1 MPKNQSMK
9 YILVLLL
16 GLSQIDSLIAQK
28 RFERPAL
35 KKGNIEIPHERTIQ
49 WSAKSAL
56 ADTILTSWANLSL
69 QQGDEKVKNPRVLM
83 AKLWMNKDLEEVN
96 KAILNTKVRGVSGSK
111 WKMNPKGDYDFTETV
126 LTSILYLFGDKPA
139 ILFPETTQYLLNA
152 LLIDEG
158 NKFRYH
164 TIGTLQLL
172 RETENHILMT
182 EGSRYL
188 KNRWLMTHGNQQPIY
203 DNEKNGMET
212 AILKFL
218 AEMQTAGLYE
228 FNSLPYNGYTITAL
242 LNLEAFG
249 SEIVRIEARNT
260 LDYMDWCFALGSY
273 QYKYFPPMRRRID
286 KAKFQELT
294 TDYHSIFMQTWM
306 SFAPDTKVDYKQK
319 NKDVHALM
327 ASFMP
332 YRPSDKVAKM
342 LCEKEK
348 GYFVKMGHGKKSCPE
363 IYTAG
368 KHFLLSAGGSN
379 QGRNSQILPRH
390 TMLFLDDN
398 AKMVKDAFH
407 ISNSSNDFYQWN
419 NTGVY
424 ENFACAA
431 GKVFIPEGYKPTV
444 ENAIWS
450 IFETKNEVQIAVH
463 SSKNLGIMV
472 IFENEN
478 PQELANKLLELNP
491 NIVDLKTQFNF
502 LNGYKVNYDVLAPR
516 NKWVIKSVEGKA
528 LDRIFGNWALIEG
541 TFNKKD

>member
-1 MPKNQSMK
+1 MK
-9 YILVLLL
+9 YTLLL
-16 GLSQIDSLIAQK
+16 ILSFLQINSLLAQK

-35 KKGNIEIPHERTIQ
+35 KKGNVEIPHERAIQ
-49 WSAKSAL
+49 WAAKSAL

-83 AKLWMNKDLEEVN
+83 AKLWMNKDLEEAN
-96 KAILNTKVRGVSGSK
+96 KTILGTKVRGVSGSK

-139 ILFPETTQYLLNA
+139 ILFPETTQYLLNT

-158 NKFRYH
+158 NKFRYY
-164 TIGTLQLL
+164 TIGTLRLL

-203 DNEKNGMET
+203 DNGKNGMEKR
-212 AILKFL
+212 ILKFL
-218 AEMQTAGLYE
+218 VEMQTAGLYE
-228 FNSLPYNGYTITAL
+228 FNSLPYNGYAITAL

-249 SEIVRIEARNT
+249 SEIVRTEARNT

-306 SFAPDTKVDYKQK
+306 SFAPESKVDYKQK

-327 ASFMP
+327 ASCMP
-332 YRPSDKVAKM
+332 YRPSDKVVKM
-342 LCEKEK
+342 LFEKEN
-348 GYFVKMGHGKKSCPE
+348 GYFVRIGHGKKSCPE
-363 IYTAG
+363 IYTTG

-379 QGRNSQILPRH
+379 QGKNSQILPRP

-398 AKMVKDAFH
+398 AKMVDNAFH
-407 ISNSSNDFYQWN
+407 ISGPTNDFYQWN

-424 ENFACAA
+424 ENFACSA
-431 GKVFIPEGYKPTV
+431 GKVFIPQGYKPTV

-450 IFETKNEVQIAVH
+450 IFEAKNKVQIAVY
-463 SSKNLGIMV
+463 SSENLGIMV
-472 IFENEN
+472 VFENEN
-478 PQELANKLLELNP
+478 PQELATKLLDLNP
-491 NIVDLKTQFNF
+491 NIEGLKTKFHF
-502 LNGYKVNYDVLAPR
+502 LNGSTIEYDVLSPR
-516 NKWVIKSVEGKA
+516 NKWIIKAVDGKA
-528 LDRIFGNWALIEG
+528 LDRSFGNWALIEG
-541 TFNKKD
+541 IFTNKI